1 MEGVMATAGDFH
13 VIVGD
18 FNDAFVEIVAESV
31 ADALDPCQRLSVH
44 GMPEADRIL
53 AMADERPADLFVL
66 FLNNVSFGQWGR
78 DLEADSFIK
87 ALMLV
92 RHLKCVHQRPIIA
105 TAAFPAEFLYED
117 IAIRVGADFFFR
129 MPFDMKAFTET
140 IRTLFPE
147 RARQASDLR
156 TTPLSAFRAGS
167 HGFKA

>member
-1 MEGVMATAGDFH
+1 MATAGDFH

-31 ADALDPCQRLSVH
+31 ADALDPCQRLRVH

-92 RHLKCVHQRPIIA
+92 RHLKIVHQRPIIA

-147 RARQASDLR
+147 GARQASDLR
-156 TTPLSAFRAGS
+156 PAPFSAFRGGS

>member
-1 MEGVMATAGDFH
+1 MEGVMATAEDFH

-31 ADALDPCQRLSVH
+31 ADALDPCQRLRIH
-44 GMPEADRIL
+44 GTPEADRIL

-78 DLEADSFIK
+78 NFEADSFIK

-92 RHLKCVHQRPIIA
+92 RHLKCVHGRPVIA

-117 IAIRVGADFFFR
+117 IAIRVGADHFFR

-140 IRTLFPE
+140 IRAMFPE
-147 RARQASDLR
+147 RARQATDLR
-156 TTPLSAFRAGS
+156 PASLSAFRAGS

>member
-31 ADALDPCQRLSVH
+31 ADALDPCQRLRIH
-44 GMPEADRIL
+44 GTPEADRIL

-66 FLNNVSFGQWGR
+66 FLNNVSFGQWCR

-92 RHLKCVHQRPIIA
+92 RHLKIVHQRPIIA

-117 IAIRVGADFFFR
+117 IANRVGADYFFR
-129 MPFDMKAFTET
+129 MPFDLKAFTEM
-140 IRTLFPE
+140 IRAMFPE
-147 RARQASDLR
+147 RARQATDLR
-156 TTPLSAFRAGS
+156 PAPLSAFRAAS

>member
-1 MEGVMATAGDFH
+1 MATAGDFH

-31 ADALDPCQRLSVH
+31 ADALDPCQRLRVH

-78 DLEADSFIK
+78 DLEADSFVK

-92 RHLKCVHQRPIIA
+92 RHLKGVHRRPIIA
-105 TAAFPAEFLYED
+105 TAAFPADFLYED
-117 IAIRVGADFFFR
+117 IAIRVGADCFFR
-129 MPFDMKAFTET
+129 MPFDMKAFTKAVRE
-140 IRTLFPE
+140 LFPE
-147 RARQASDLR
+147 RASQATDR
-156 TTPLSAFRAGS
+156 RPAHLSAWAGS